1 MGGLR
6 MKDLTLHGRG
16 AFPGTA
22 EGYAIVCPDSI
33 AGNSGGLG
41 DTDGIIYEACSS
53 ARGQC
58 IKGKILV
65 LPGAK
70 GSSGFSAHFKA
81 ASLAGFAPA
90 GWVVTGMDSRIGGTL
105 ASIRTPAVCDFTD
118 GDPLTV
124 FQTGDYLRVD
134 GDTGT
139 VTLLR
144 RDES

>member
-1 MGGLR
+1 
-6 MKDLTLHGRG
+6 MKECILHGRG
-16 AFPGTA
+16 AFPGVA

-33 AGNSGGLG
+33 AGNSGGVG

-53 ARGQC
+53 AHGQC
-58 IKGKILV
+58 IKDKILV

-70 GSSGFSAHFKA
+70 GSNGFSAHFKA
-81 ASLAGFAPA
+81 AAIAGFAPA

-134 GDTGT
+134 GSTGT

-144 RDES
+144 RT